1 MQGTEE
7 PGVLEII
14 LGCLTIPVIA
24 AIWFFIHFKNKIQP
38 EMRRQEFQR
47 KAAGRHLEQL
57 PERRRMIE
65 ELRNERAEW
74 EQIAYVLNANGF
86 RDYTGQEMTS
96 ERVKSEHAQM
106 LAEKYASRRH

>member
-14 LGCLTIPVIA
+14 LSCLSIPVIA
-24 AIWFFIHFKNKIQP
+24 AIWFYIHFKNKIQP

-57 PERRRMIE
+57 HGKKK
-65 ELRNERAEW
+65 N
-74 EQIAYVLNANGF
+74 
-86 RDYTGQEMTS
+86 D
-96 ERVKSEHAQM
+96 
-106 LAEKYASRRH
+106 

>member
-1 MQGTEE
+1 
-7 PGVLEII
+7 
-14 LGCLTIPVIA
+14 
-24 AIWFFIHFKNKIQP
+24 
-38 EMRRQEFQR
+38 
-47 KAAGRHLEQL
+47 
-57 PERRRMIE
+57 MIE

-86 RDYTGQEMTS
+86 RDYTGQEITS